1 MGLIIH
7 SPKRVSCS
15 AKPAELENLAA
26 ETPGGRHVLLLKHGG
41 AVGLNEIG
49 CLTEVKRK
57 LPG

>member
-49 CLTEVKRK
+49 
-57 LPG
+57 G